1 MNTIE
6 GEITQTTDQITAMN
20 ELAVDILRRLSR
32 VEGQVRGVAR
42 MVETRRQ
49 CDDILAQII
58 AARNAL
64 DRVAVQVVA
73 GHVEQCIATLPPA
86 EAAHRI
92 ARAVE
97 LLSRVG

>member
-1 MNTIE
+1 MNTDE
-6 GEITQTTDQITAMN
+6 SVSITDENSVVAGDQ
-20 ELAVDILRRLSR
+20 LAGDIQRRLGR
-32 VEGQVRGVAR
+32 VEGQVRGIAR
-42 MVETRRQ
+42 MVEARRP

-58 AARNAL
+58 AARTAL

-73 GHVEQCIATLPPA
+73 SHVEHCITTLPPA